1 MKDEL
6 GRKIMKECL
15 RSRRKSYSYLTDN
28 NEENK
33 EAQGNKSV
41 SQKKN
46 LNWKIVRNVF
56 EATKLVNKINQLEK
70 KS

>member
-15 RSRRKSYSYLTDN
+15 RSRQKSYSYLTDD

-33 EAQGNKSV
+33 EAQGKH
-41 SQKKN
+41 N
-46 LNWKIVRNVF
+46 LI
-56 EATKLVNKINQLEK
+56 EK
-70 KS
+70 KLELEDCKKCF